1 MKKIVVGDV
10 EAIRTCVRRRRN
22 EDKVAKLTNRN
33 GVAEAGGGGGVGG
46 GGGAG
51 GGGGGLGWCGEL
63 EGEEG
68 EGWICQP
75 FTVKRVRI

>member
-33 GVAEAGGGGGVGG
+33 GVAEAGGGGRVGG
-46 GGGAG
+46 VGGAG
-51 GGGGGLGWCGEL
+51 GRGGGRVDMSAIHCKT
-63 EGEEG
+63 
-68 EGWICQP
+68 CQNI
-75 FTVKRVRI
+75 K

>member
-33 GVAEAGGGGGVGG
+33 GVAEAGGGGVGVVW
-46 GGGAG
+46 GAG
-51 GGGGGLGWCGEL
+51 GRGG
-63 EGEEG
+63 
-68 EGWICQP
+68 
-75 FTVKRVRI
+75 

>member
-33 GVAEAGGGGGVGG
+33 GVAEAGGGG
-46 GGGAG
+46 
-51 GGGGGLGWCGEL
+51 LGWCGEL

>member
-33 GVAEAGGGGGVGG
+33 GVAEARGRGGVGVVW
-46 GGGAG
+46 GAG
-51 GGGGGLGWCGEL
+51 GRGG
-63 EGEEG
+63 
-68 EGWICQP
+68 
-75 FTVKRVRI
+75 

>member
-33 GVAEAGGGGGVGG
+33 GVAEAGGGGG
-46 GGGAG
+46 
-51 GGGGGLGWCGEL
+51 LGWCGEL